1 MDIGTV
7 YLRTDL
13 ENFGS
18 QPLKNL
24 KWCVCLNKLYHFK
37 FFKGCPPQILLGPY
51 LYSIEIG
58 SNYMML
64 LSFVNLNYNWSQ
76 FNAGSNFYLNNLTT
90 NVAII

>member
-24 KWCVCLNKLYHFK
+24 KWCGLFK
-37 FFKGCPPQILLGPY
+37 QTISLQI
-51 LYSIEIG
+51 
-58 SNYMML
+58 
-64 LSFVNLNYNWSQ
+64 F
-76 FNAGSNFYLNNLTT
+76 
-90 NVAII
+90 